1 MAGNDGFEVSF
12 YNDDTGQ
19 WEVAYRDPPAKP
31 LAVRKQS
38 PKATQKRR
46 FEAKRAERLRAN
58 EAATANIDKLGSG
71 IASIPSRVVNYIKS
85 STPSSVGRDV
95 KGIAKATYEAA
106 TEDPNAFI
114 EDAVFSPL
122 AAIRDFGD
130 VRETARKLRAQGRDA
145 EAEKMEA
152 MAGTAILSAVPILGR
167 PAGVATRKAIKAAE
181 KTAIKGATK
190 KAAEMAV
197 TPKSKPPSLLSAVR
211 VGGKT
216 YTGPT
221 HLDALAAIPDP
232 KVRSQAS
239 LDANS
244 RGFVNE
250 RGKYMDRFKAADYA
264 RNFDLFAPDAPDW
277 AKTAPEVISENL
289 RLPEIAVKAETPK
302 VAPTKKKVAP
312 FTATPP
318 QVEPLPGK
326 GGKSRRKSTPEQ
338 VVSQASTRVRQEARA
353 RNQVKDPAERRAIR
367 ETYTVGPLKIDPD
380 PELERFKIEPGNA
393 QSVTSQ
399 AAEQGFP
406 VVGLKPFSAQHPA
419 GYSTSYGADKPDP
432 LNFTAEYRNRT
443 PEPDLPELTE
453 ADFPIGSGLYRMLG
467 DATMANK
474 DVISV
479 DGVRLRSPVSTYGG
493 AGYGAQERA
502 IGSPLVWASDA
513 GFTENDARMIQD
525 FYNANPGDPLFGLH
539 VNMGPSGSDFSHQG
553 SSVLAKMIPE
563 MGYSGDTLRAI
574 DDYIRSGAQGLPDFQ
589 GFAEDPD
596 LGMFDLLTR
605 TGADR
610 KLVVKRLS
618 DVNQKAQAAG
628 VPKNLGALAR
638 LAVSEQGLRLAPQGS
653 TGFSVAQIDP
663 SNFFR
668 VDPELLSKTKRD
680 LFENTNEYAN
690 VLGEPVNMR
699 VDYNSGLSG
708 TVKGQMENLIPAE
721 IPFNPVFERAKK
733 FDKNNNPTTSTMKF
747 KSFATDPNSIVKVT
761 PEIQDAIGEYLYR
774 TKRFKKLGFACGGP
788 VKKRR
793 FASK

>member
-1 MAGNDGFEVSF
+1 MAGKKKKAKQPSAGDYLRTLGDMLVVNPRNSPAATIG
-12 YNDDTGQ
+12 GA
-19 WEVAYRDPPAKP
+19 AYDYATKSTPKTVVRDIRSGVQGAEDW
-31 LAVRKQS
+31 LRKQN
-38 PKATQKRR
+38 KA
-46 FEAKRAERLRAN
+46 LRAN
-58 EAATANIDKLGSG
+58 PVTAALQMLKAGYIDPL
-71 IASIPSRVVNYIKS
+71 ADPYRVFQQ
-85 STPSSVGRDV
+85 
-95 KGIAKATYEAA
+95 AA
-106 TEDPNAFI
+106 TERSRGNEAGG
-114 EDAVFSPL
+114 AKL
-122 AAIRDFGD
+122 AAM
-130 VRETARKLRAQGRDA
+130 VP
-145 EAEKMEA
+145 
-152 MAGTAILSAVPILGR
+152 LSV
-167 PAGVATRKAIKAAE
+167 AGVLPQVRGAGNVAAKAGVDAAT
-181 KTAIKGATK
+181 KTA
-190 KAAEMAV
+190 
-197 TPKSKPPSLLSAVR
+197 
-211 VGGKT
+211 
-216 YTGPT
+216 
-221 HLDALAAIPDP
+221 
-232 KVRSQAS
+232 
-239 LDANS
+239 
-244 RGFVNE
+244 
-250 RGKYMDRFKAADYA
+250 
-264 RNFDLFAPDAPDW
+264 
-277 AKTAPEVISENL
+277 
-289 RLPEIAVKAETPK
+289 
-302 VAPTKKKVAP
+302 KKKVAP

-406 VVGLKPFSAQHPA
+406 VVGMKPFSAQHPA

-774 TKRFKKLGFACGGP
+774 IKRFKKLGFACGGP

-793 FASK
+793 FATK

>member
-1 MAGNDGFEVSF
+1 MAEKKKKVVKVRQPSTGDYLSTLADMLVVNPRNSPAATIGGAVYDYAAKSTPRSVVR
-12 YNDDTGQ
+12 DIRDTAQDAGD
-19 WEVAYRDPPAKP
+19 WLRKEGKAIRAAPITESLRLLKAGYIDP
-31 LAVRKQS
+31 LADPYRVFKQ
-38 PKATQKRR
+38 
-46 FEAKRAERLRAN
+46 
-58 EAATANIDKLGSG
+58 
-71 IASIPSRVVNYIKS
+71 
-85 STPSSVGRDV
+85 
-95 KGIAKATYEAA
+95 AA
-106 TEDPNAFI
+106 TERSRGNTSGA
-114 EDAVFSPL
+114 EKL
-122 AAIRDFGD
+122 AAMVPLSVAG
-130 VRETARKLRAQGRDA
+130 VLPQGRG
-145 EAEKMEA
+145 
-152 MAGTAILSAVPILGR
+152 AGKLATK
-167 PAGVATRKAIKAAE
+167 AGVEAAE
-181 KTAIKGATK
+181 KAVVKGATK
-190 KAAEMAV
+190 AATPSIKVETPKAKVETPKTTKKKAAE
-197 TPKSKPPSLLSAVR
+197 
-211 VGGKT
+211 
-216 YTGPT
+216 
-221 HLDALAAIPDP
+221 
-232 KVRSQAS
+232 
-239 LDANS
+239 
-244 RGFVNE
+244 
-250 RGKYMDRFKAADYA
+250 
-264 RNFDLFAPDAPDW
+264 
-277 AKTAPEVISENL
+277 
-289 RLPEIAVKAETPK
+289 
-302 VAPTKKKVAP
+302 PTKKKVAP

-406 VVGLKPFSAQHPA
+406 VVGMKPFSAQHPA

-761 PEIQDAIGEYLYR
+761 PEIQDTIGEYLYR

>member
-1 MAGNDGFEVSF
+1 MAGSDTFELEV
-12 YNDDTGQ
+12 YDDELGRY
-19 WEVAYRDPPAKP
+19 VRVPDPSAKP

-46 FEAKRAERLRAN
+46 FEAKQAERRRAN
-58 EAATANIDKLGSG
+58 EAATSNMDKLGSG
-71 IASIPSRVVNYIKS
+71 IASIPGRVVKYIKS
-85 STPSSVGRDV
+85 SSPSSVGRDV
-95 KGIAKATYEAA
+95 KGLAKATYDAA
-106 TEDPNAFI
+106 VEDPNAFI
-114 EDAVFSPL
+114 EDAIAAPF

-152 MAGTAILSAVPILGR
+152 MAGTVVLSAVPILGR

-181 KTAIKGATK
+181 KTA
-190 KAAEMAV
+190 
-197 TPKSKPPSLLSAVR
+197 
-211 VGGKT
+211 
-216 YTGPT
+216 
-221 HLDALAAIPDP
+221 
-232 KVRSQAS
+232 
-239 LDANS
+239 
-244 RGFVNE
+244 
-250 RGKYMDRFKAADYA
+250 
-264 RNFDLFAPDAPDW
+264 
-277 AKTAPEVISENL
+277 
-289 RLPEIAVKAETPK
+289 
-302 VAPTKKKVAP
+302 KKKVAP

-406 VVGLKPFSAQHPA
+406 VVGMKPFSAQHPA

-774 TKRFKKLGFACGGP
+774 IKRFKKLGFACGGP

-793 FASK
+793 FATK

>member
-1 MAGNDGFEVSF
+1 MAGGNGFEVSF
-12 YNDDTGQ
+12 YNDETGQ
-19 WEVAYRDPPAKP
+19 WEVTPDTSAKP
-31 LAVRKQS
+31 LAVRKKKT
-38 PKATQKRR
+38 PR
-46 FEAKRAERLRAN
+46 AKEPSAGDYLNTLGDVLFVNPRNSA
-58 EAATANIDKLGSG
+58 AATLGG
-71 IASIPSRVVNYIKS
+71 AAYDYAVK
-85 STPSSVGRDV
+85 STPRSVVRDITESAEDAGDWLR
-95 KGIAKATYEAA
+95 KEGKLIRAAPITESLRLLKAGFIDPLADPYRVFKQAA
-106 TEDPNAFI
+106 TE
-114 EDAVFSPL
+114 
-122 AAIRDFGD
+122 R
-130 VRETARKLRAQGRDA
+130 ARGN
-145 EAEKMEA
+145 E
-152 MAGTAILSAVPILGR
+152 
-167 PAGVATRKAIKAAE
+167 
-181 KTAIKGATK
+181 
-190 KAAEMAV
+190 
-197 TPKSKPPSLLSAVR
+197 
-211 VGGKT
+211 VGGKK
-216 YTGPT
+216 
-221 HLDALAAIPDP
+221 LAAMVPLAVAGVLP
-232 KVRSQAS
+232 QGRGAGNVATKAGV
-239 LDANS
+239 DA
-244 RGFVNE
+244 
-250 RGKYMDRFKAADYA
+250 AT
-264 RNFDLFAPDAPDW
+264 
-277 AKTAPEVISENL
+277 KTA
-289 RLPEIAVKAETPK
+289 
-302 VAPTKKKVAP
+302 KKKVAP

-406 VVGLKPFSAQHPA
+406 VVGMKPFSAQHPA

-774 TKRFKKLGFACGGP
+774 IKRFKKLGFACGGP

-793 FASK
+793 FATK

>member
-1 MAGNDGFEVSF
+1 MAGSDTFELEVF
-12 YNDDTGQ
+12 DDELGRY
-19 WEVAYRDPPAKP
+19 VRVPDPSAKP

-38 PKATQKRR
+38 AKATQKRR
-46 FEAKRAERLRAN
+46 FEAKQAERRRAN

-71 IASIPSRVVNYIKS
+71 IASIPGRVVNYIKS
-85 STPSSVGRDV
+85 STPSKVGRDV
-95 KGIAKATYEAA
+95 KGIAKSTIDAA
-106 TEDPNAFI
+106 VEDPNAFI
-114 EDAVFSPL
+114 EDAIASPF

-145 EAEKMEA
+145 EAEAMEA

-181 KTAIKGATK
+181 KSAVKGATK
-190 KAAEMAV
+190 
-197 TPKSKPPSLLSAVR
+197 
-211 VGGKT
+211 
-216 YTGPT
+216 
-221 HLDALAAIPDP
+221 
-232 KVRSQAS
+232 
-239 LDANS
+239 
-244 RGFVNE
+244 
-250 RGKYMDRFKAADYA
+250 
-264 RNFDLFAPDAPDW
+264 
-277 AKTAPEVISENL
+277 TA
-289 RLPEIAVKAETPK
+289 
-302 VAPTKKKVAP
+302 KKKVAP

-367 ETYTVGPLKIDPD
+367 ETYTIGPLKIDPD

-406 VVGLKPFSAQHPA
+406 VVGMKPFSAQHPA

-793 FASK
+793 FAAK

>member
-1 MAGNDGFEVSF
+1 MPGSLE
-12 YNDDTGQ
+12 
-19 WEVAYRDPPAKP
+19 
-31 LAVRKQS
+31 VRKRNAAQAF
-38 PKATQKRR
+38 KV
-46 FEAKRAERLRAN
+46 KRAQANDAAFSNLRA
-58 EAATANIDKLGSG
+58 LGRG
-71 IASIPSRVVNYIKS
+71 TASIPGRVFDYFKNSTAKQVNNDLGS
-85 STPSSVGRDV
+85 FARSTF
-95 KGIAKATYEAA
+95 KAMG
-106 TEDPNAFI
+106 DNPNKFI
-114 EDAVFSPL
+114 EDSIAPFSS
-122 AAIRDFGD
+122 AFRDFGD
-130 VRETARKLRAQGRDA
+130 VRATARKLRAQGLNA
-145 EAEKMEA
+145 EADKMEA
-152 MAGTAILSAVPILGR
+152 MAGAAALGAIPVVGRIPGTAAR
-167 PAGVATRKAIKAAE
+167 TAIKAGE
-181 KTAIKGATK
+181 KAAIKAGEKAAIKAGEKAVAKGAV
-190 KAAEMAV
+190 KAAE
-197 TPKSKPPSLLSAVR
+197 
-211 VGGKT
+211 
-216 YTGPT
+216 
-221 HLDALAAIPDP
+221 
-232 KVRSQAS
+232 
-239 LDANS
+239 
-244 RGFVNE
+244 
-250 RGKYMDRFKAADYA
+250 
-264 RNFDLFAPDAPDW
+264 
-277 AKTAPEVISENL
+277 
-289 RLPEIAVKAETPK
+289 
-302 VAPTKKKVAP
+302 KKVAP

-406 VVGLKPFSAQHPA
+406 VVGMKPFSAQHPA

-589 GFAEDPD
+589 GFAENPD

-628 VPKNLGALAR
+628 VPKDLGALAR

-680 LFENTNEYAN
+680 LFENTDEYAN

-761 PEIQDAIGEYLYR
+761 PEIRDAIGEYLYR

-793 FASK
+793 FATK

>member
-1 MAGNDGFEVSF
+1 MAGSDTFELEV
-12 YNDDTGQ
+12 YDDELGRY
-19 WEVAYRDPPAKP
+19 VRVPAPSAKP
-31 LAVRKQS
+31 LAVRKKKAAQAKEPSAGDYLRTLGDMLVVNPRNS
-38 PKATQKRR
+38 P
-46 FEAKRAERLRAN
+46 
-58 EAATANIDKLGSG
+58 AATLGG
-71 IASIPSRVVNYIKS
+71 AAYDYAVK
-85 STPSSVGRDV
+85 STPRSVVRDITESAEDAGDWLR
-95 KGIAKATYEAA
+95 KKNKLIRAAPITESLRLLKAGFIDPLADPYRVFKQAA
-106 TEDPNAFI
+106 TERARGNEVGGKKLA
-114 EDAVFSPL
+114 AMVPL
-122 AAIRDFGD
+122 AVAG
-130 VRETARKLRAQGRDA
+130 VLPQGRG
-145 EAEKMEA
+145 
-152 MAGTAILSAVPILGR
+152 AGKLAVK
-167 PAGVATRKAIKAAE
+167 AGVDVTETSATKA
-181 KTAIKGATK
+181 ATK
-190 KAAEMAV
+190 KA
-197 TPKSKPPSLLSAVR
+197 T
-211 VGGKT
+211 
-216 YTGPT
+216 
-221 HLDALAAIPDP
+221 
-232 KVRSQAS
+232 
-239 LDANS
+239 
-244 RGFVNE
+244 
-250 RGKYMDRFKAADYA
+250 
-264 RNFDLFAPDAPDW
+264 
-277 AKTAPEVISENL
+277 KTA
-289 RLPEIAVKAETPK
+289 
-302 VAPTKKKVAP
+302 KKKVAP

-406 VVGLKPFSAQHPA
+406 VVGMKPFSAQHPA

-628 VPKNLGALAR
+628 VPKDLGALAR

-793 FASK
+793 FGAK